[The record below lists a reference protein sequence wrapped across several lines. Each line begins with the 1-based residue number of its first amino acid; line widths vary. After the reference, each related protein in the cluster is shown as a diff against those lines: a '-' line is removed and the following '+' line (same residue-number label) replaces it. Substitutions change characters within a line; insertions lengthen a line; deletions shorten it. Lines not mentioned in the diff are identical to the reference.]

1 MVKNLPA
8 DAGDTRDTV
17 SASLQYLGMGRS
29 PGVEELSTRSSIL
42 AWKIPWTGAWKATV
56 LGITESDMTEQM
68 SMHMCINKFKL
79 YKLATLVIKN
89 MYSF

>member
-1 MVKNLPA
+1 MALMVKNLPA

-42 AWKIPWTGAWKATV
+42 A
-56 LGITESDMTEQM
+56 
-68 SMHMCINKFKL
+68 
-79 YKLATLVIKN
+79 
-89 MYSF
+89 